1 MFVKLAS
8 KPSRHLF
15 LPITAR
21 GLFIKDANTPNP
33 HSRKFIPGKPVMED
47 GGTMDFSHIKY
58 THISPMARQLF
69 QIDGVTRV
77 FFGND
82 FISVSKEENL
92 EWEFLKPEILGVITD
107 HYTKGLPLFT
117 EELPP
122 EDTAILSDD
131 SEAVQMIKEI
141 IETRIRPF
149 VQEDGG
155 DITYLDFNEDSGLV
169 TIEMKGSCAGCP
181 SSSVTL
187 KNGIEGMLKHYV
199 MEVEEVV
206 AVDSLAE

>member
-1 MFVKLAS
+1 M
-8 KPSRHLF
+8 
-15 LPITAR
+15 
-21 GLFIKDANTPNP
+21 
-33 HSRKFIPGKPVMED
+33 
-47 GGTMDFSHIKY
+47 
-58 THISPMARQLF
+58 
-69 QIDGVTRV
+69 
-77 FFGND
+77 
-82 FISVSKEENL
+82 
-92 EWEFLKPEILGVITD
+92 
-107 HYTKGLPLFT
+107 FT

-122 EDTAILSDD
+122 EDTQINEDD

-155 DITYLDFNEDSGLV
+155 DITYVDFVEEQGLV

-199 MEVEEVV
+199 QEVETVE
-206 AVDSLAE
+206 AVDYENDKSLVD